1 MSTLSN
7 VQVHVR
13 AILHHGL
20 KKVLLMDSREQFT
33 PHTCQMSLTVRLH
46 EQAQAQEHDLEGAK
60 TVHKMLH
67 TAKAPID
74 GGLALRENEDDLD
87 FGDEDDEGDEGA
99 DVEDMDVTN
108 EEGEVEE
115 I

>member
-1 MSTLSN
+1 
-7 VQVHVR
+7 
-13 AILHHGL
+13 
-20 KKVLLMDSREQFT
+20 
-33 PHTCQMSLTVRLH
+33 
-46 EQAQAQEHDLEGAK
+46 
-60 TVHKMLH
+60 MLH
-67 TAKAPID
+67 TAKAPVD

-99 DVEDMDVTN
+99 DGEDMDVAN

>member
-1 MSTLSN
+1 MSMLPN
-7 VQVHVR
+7 VQVDVR
-13 AILHHGL
+13 TLHRCILE
-20 KKVLLMDSREQFT
+20 KVMLIYSREQFT
-33 PHTCQMSLTVRLH
+33 LCESLTVHLH

-67 TAKAPID
+67 TAKAPVD

-99 DVEDMDVTN
+99 DVEDMDVAN

>member
-1 MSTLSN
+1 MC
-7 VQVHVR
+7 
-13 AILHHGL
+13 
-20 KKVLLMDSREQFT
+20 E
-33 PHTCQMSLTVRLH
+33 SLTVHLH

-67 TAKAPID
+67 TAKAPVD

-99 DVEDMDVTN
+99 DGEDMDVAN

>member
-20 KKVLLMDSREQFT
+20 KKVLLMYSREQFT
-33 PHTCQMSLTVRLH
+33 LCMSLTVRLH

>member
-1 MSTLSN
+1 MLPN
-7 VQVHVR
+7 VQADVQNIHR
-13 AILHHGL
+13 CILDR
-20 KKVLLMDSREQFT
+20 VLLIYSREQFT
-33 PHTCQMSLTVRLH
+33 LFVSLMVHMR

-67 TAKAPID
+67 TAKAPVD

-99 DVEDMDVTN
+99 DVEDMDVAN